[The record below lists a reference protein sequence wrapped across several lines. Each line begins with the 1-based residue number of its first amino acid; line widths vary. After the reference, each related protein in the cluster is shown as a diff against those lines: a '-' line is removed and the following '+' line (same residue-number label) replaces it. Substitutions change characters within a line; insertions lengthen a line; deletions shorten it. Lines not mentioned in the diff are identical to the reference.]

1 MKKILMIMLVFMSL
15 FYCSCKSN
23 DNSKTNYD
31 FGDKNDLMKDL
42 TIYEVKINNNGT
54 TIEVFENTD
63 YLYFLS
69 TNSSSKVEL
78 FFEKNGNKIYEL
90 NDTKEEKE
98 VVDTSE
104 ITVNKVYDILITF
117 FGLHFSISSKDYKLL
132 DQTEEVINTECQIYQ
147 YIKEGSKRNLKD
159 SYYVDKKSGRCLKH
173 VQEYDENGVITTAK
187 QEVEVFSFDE
197 NKINEKLS
205 KYANYTSVKVS
216 SSWPNSPLANRIPKL
231 NNGKFVM
238 AVDKDLSCD
247 IVINNLSATNFDNY
261 ILEFDAKT
269 FKNEFNT
276 VTIARHN
283 IYVFSTADNVL
294 VYLEYVS
301 GQLTIKINQYTEE
314 EIASAIKKIKD
325 ANTK

>member
-1 MKKILMIMLVFMSL
+1 
-15 FYCSCKSN
+15 
-23 DNSKTNYD
+23 
-31 FGDKNDLMKDL
+31 
-42 TIYEVKINNNGT
+42 
-54 TIEVFENTD
+54 
-63 YLYFLS
+63 
-69 TNSSSKVEL
+69 
-78 FFEKNGNKIYEL
+78 
-90 NDTKEEKE
+90 
-98 VVDTSE
+98 
-104 ITVNKVYDILITF
+104 
-117 FGLHFSISSKDYKLL
+117 
-132 DQTEEVINTECQIYQ
+132 
-147 YIKEGSKRNLKD
+147 
-159 SYYVDKKSGRCLKH
+159 
-173 VQEYDENGVITTAK
+173 
-187 QEVEVFSFDE
+187 
-197 NKINEKLS
+197 
-205 KYANYTSVKVS
+205 
-216 SSWPNSPLANRIPKL
+216 
-231 NNGKFVM
+231 M

>member
-31 FGDKNDLMKDL
+31 FGYKNDLMKDL

-117 FGLHFSISSKDYKLL
+117 FGLHFPISSKDYKLL

-147 YIKEGSKRNLKD
+147 YIKEGSKRK
-159 SYYVDKKSGRCLKH
+159 
-173 VQEYDENGVITTAK
+173 
-187 QEVEVFSFDE
+187 
-197 NKINEKLS
+197 
-205 KYANYTSVKVS
+205 
-216 SSWPNSPLANRIPKL
+216 
-231 NNGKFVM
+231 
-238 AVDKDLSCD
+238 
-247 IVINNLSATNFDNY
+247 
-261 ILEFDAKT
+261 
-269 FKNEFNT
+269 
-276 VTIARHN
+276 
-283 IYVFSTADNVL
+283 
-294 VYLEYVS
+294 
-301 GQLTIKINQYTEE
+301 
-314 EIASAIKKIKD
+314 
-325 ANTK
+325 